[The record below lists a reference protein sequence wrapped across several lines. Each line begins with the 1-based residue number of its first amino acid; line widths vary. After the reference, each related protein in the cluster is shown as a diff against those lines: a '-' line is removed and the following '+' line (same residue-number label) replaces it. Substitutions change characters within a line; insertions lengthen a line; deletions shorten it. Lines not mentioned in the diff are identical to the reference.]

1 MRSMSRAGDPA
12 VAAIADEHHG
22 VFSHTHARGAR
33 LTEEEIRLRR
43 GTGEWILLYEGV
55 YPMAGAPPTWRG
67 NLLAA
72 CWAGGFRAA
81 ASHRSAAALWNLA
94 GARRTT
100 AEITC
105 PRWKRARHDGLV
117 VHESTVLERIDMTLV
132 DGIPVTT
139 PERTLLDLGAT
150 CHHTVVEIAMDAAER
165 RGLVTNASVREVLRR
180 LSRRGRRGVRTL
192 RAVLDAR
199 AGRNAVPESEMET
212 RLVQLLRRQGLPE
225 PVLQHEIRV
234 GSHVVGRVDAAY
246 PDVKLALEYDSF
258 THHSGRQALVLN
270 SERRNR
276 LLALGWTTITVTA
289 ADVRNGGAVVA
300 AAVRNSFLRRN
311 PG

>member
-1 MRSMSRAGDPA
+1 VFAHKH
-12 VAAIADEHHG
+12 AIAAG
-22 VFSHTHARGAR
+22 LSVA
-33 LTEEEIRLRR
+33 EIGRR
-43 GTGEWILLYEGV
+43 CQTGEWVVLYYGV
-55 YPMAGAPPTWRG
+55 YRMAGAPPTWKG
-67 NLLAA
+67 DLIAA

-105 PRWKRARHDGLV
+105 PRWRRAQHDGLV
-117 VHESTVLERIDMTLV
+117 VHESTKLERIDMALV

-150 CHHTVVEIAMDAAER
+150 CHHTVVEMAMDAAER

-212 RLVQLLRRQGLPE
+212 RLVQLLRRQGLPD
-225 PVLQHEIRV
+225 PVLQHEIRA
-234 GSHVVGRVDAAY
+234 GTHVVGRVDAAY

-289 ADVRNGGAVVA
+289 VDVQNGGAVVA
-300 AAVRNSFLRRN
+300 AAVRAAFLRQKSS
-311 PG
+311 